1 LHRCDPLNPDDLQ
14 MSLFP
19 MNLYGA
25 LAFLKVHLPL
35 DVTWA
40 DSQIW
45 FGKGIF
51 SSFIFTSSKSIIAFA
66 NLDVRTS

>member
-35 DVTWA
+35 DVT
-40 DSQIW
+40 
-45 FGKGIF
+45 
-51 SSFIFTSSKSIIAFA
+51 
-66 NLDVRTS
+66 